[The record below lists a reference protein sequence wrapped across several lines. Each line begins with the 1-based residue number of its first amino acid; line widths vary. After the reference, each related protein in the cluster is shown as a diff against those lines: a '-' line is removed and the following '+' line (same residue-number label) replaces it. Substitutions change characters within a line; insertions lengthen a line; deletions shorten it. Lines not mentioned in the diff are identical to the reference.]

1 MKHGW
6 RTLLIL
12 SIIAKVYSKIILF
25 WKGKRLRY
33 DIFQQTSPRFGTD
46 TKR

>member
-1 MKHGW
+1 MKHDW

-12 SIIAKVYSKIILF
+12 SIIAKVYSKIILLCRN
-25 WKGKRLRY
+25 KRLGY
-33 DIFQQTSPRFGTD
+33 DIFQQTSPRFGAD